1 MPFDRSLAGRWTD
14 PTSSNVTWKDT
25 VLYAL
30 GVGAKR
36 EELDWL
42 YEGRGPKVLPSF
54 AVVPK
59 FQPMLDLL
67 SKSGG
72 NLSMLVHNAEKV
84 TVHAPLAP
92 SGILTTRAA
101 IRDFYDMRRF
111 AQVVVDTRT
120 EDGDG
125 RLVAETTSTMLF
137 RDQGGFG
144 GEPPPREVLPVERP
158 KDVPSTF
165 AIEETTLPEQAL
177 VYRLSGDHNPL
188 HADPVFAAQV
198 GFGQGPILHGLCTFG
213 FMVRHVARALC
224 GGDAT
229 RLHSFEAQFRR
240 PVWPGETLVTE
251 GWLVSPG
258 KVALRMKVRERDEIV
273 LTNAWAAFE
282 PLP

>member
-1 MPFDRSLAGRWTD
+1 MPLDLSLVGKPGPKSTFEY
-14 PTSSNVTWKDT
+14 SWKDT

-101 IRDFYDMRRF
+101 IRDFYD
-111 AQVVVDTRT
+111 
-120 EDGDG
+120 
-125 RLVAETTSTMLF
+125 
-137 RDQGGFG
+137 
-144 GEPPPREVLPVERP
+144 
-158 KDVPSTF
+158 
-165 AIEETTLPEQAL
+165 
-177 VYRLSGDHNPL
+177 
-188 HADPVFAAQV
+188 
-198 GFGQGPILHGLCTFG
+198 
-213 FMVRHVARALC
+213 
-224 GGDAT
+224 
-229 RLHSFEAQFRR
+229 
-240 PVWPGETLVTE
+240 
-251 GWLVSPG
+251 
-258 KVALRMKVRERDEIV
+258 
-273 LTNAWAAFE
+273 
-282 PLP
+282 